1 MGPHWIKGPRR
12 ELFRAVLSLLKVG
25 RGQAALR
32 TAFNRLTDI
41 PTELIYRI
49 LDGIAKELERE
60 EAQLDSS
67 WELEN
72 AFTELDRRADA
83 LDFDVAKREFVFYRA
98 LEYGNRPLRLH
109 KVMACDP
116 EFYHHLLCLVFRG
129 KSETAPNTEPSQA
142 DRARVQMSYSLLSK
156 FASVPG
162 QSSDDIDRASLA
174 RWIDHLRELAFSSD
188 RLEVAD
194 VYIGHILAHAIQDGD
209 GAWPHRVVR
218 DEIERLSSD
227 SVERGIQT
235 ERFNMRGAHWKSL
248 YGGGTEERGFATQNR
263 EYAEK
268 AAAWPRTAALLRVI
282 AKNWDAQAQYEDIQA
297 NQRKLKS

>member
-1 MGPHWIKGPRR
+1 M
-12 ELFRAVLSLLKVG
+12 LKVG
-25 RGQAALR
+25 CGQAALR
-32 TAFNRLTDI
+32 TAFNRLKDI

-49 LDGIAKELERE
+49 LDGVAEELKRR
-60 EAQLDSS
+60 EAQLDTS

-83 LDFDVAKREFVFYRA
+83 SDFDVAKREFVFLKA

-109 KVMACDP
+109 KVMASDP

-129 KSETAPNTEPSQA
+129 KSEAASDTEPSEA
-142 DRARVQMSYSLLSK
+142 DRAKAQMSYSLLSK
-156 FASVPG
+156 FGNVPG
-162 QSSDDIDRASLA
+162 QSPDDIDRASLA
-174 RWIDHLRELAFSSD
+174 RWIDRLREFATLSD
-188 RLEVAD
+188 RSEVTD
-194 VYIGHILAHAIQDGD
+194 TYIGHILAHAIQDGD

-248 YGGGTEERGFATQNR
+248 YGGGAEERGFAAQNR

-268 AAAWPRTAALLRVI
+268 TAAWPRTAALLRAI
-282 AKNWDAQAQYEDIQA
+282 ATNWDAHAEYEDLQA